1 MEPHKRAKYSKP
13 RDPDEIEEVLMDE
26 ESDQELEETKW
37 WNLVYIHPH
46 PQKMKMTPRKPK
58 LRFRLQEPGIRHI
71 S

>member
-1 MEPHKRAKYSKP
+1 
-13 RDPDEIEEVLMDE
+13 MDE

-46 PQKMKMTPRKPK
+46 PQKMKMTPRKQK
-58 LRFRLQEPGIRHI
+58 LRFRLQEPGIRQI